1 MTIQTLTVSSET
13 AKIHLMKLVKEELPQ
28 RDVYIR
34 DGGSVSPWLLLT
46 QYPVDCDVLNVDYRM
61 PVTEIVASWS
71 TIKMAICAYR
81 SSFCITHNGTPV
93 AILKASKFLHPMW
106 DYRCSET

>member
-1 MTIQTLTVSSET
+1 MTTQTLTVSSEIVKT
-13 AKIHLMKLVKEELPQ
+13 NLMKYIESELPN
-28 RDVYIR
+28 RDIYIR
-34 DGGSVSPWLLLT
+34 DGSSVSPWLILT
-46 QYPVDCDVLNVDYRM
+46 QYPTTCEMSNTDYRM
-61 PVTEIVASWS
+61 SVTEIVASWS

-81 SSFCITHNGTPV
+81 SSFCVTHKGTPV